1 MNYFTAILCF
11 ILASGKLAAQSA
23 PPQAFN
29 YSGVARNAS
38 NNPIANQTIG
48 VQLSVLKGSAVT
60 GTIVYKE
67 NHFTNTDA
75 LGLFNLAV
83 GTGAVQSGTFNT
95 IDWSNDTYYLRV
107 GLDATGG
114 TNFVTMGSTQLLS
127 VPYALY
133 AKSAGNAGNT
143 TDRDT
148 SPTNE
153 LQALS
158 VRKDTIFLTNGGF
171 AKVPLSSFDHDTSA
185 TNELQTLSIRND
197 TIFLSNG
204 GFAKLPAGV
213 GSGTKPTVTTNSA
226 TSITS
231 TSATLQGNVTND
243 GGEIILTRGL
253 CLSTTPTPTTANLL
267 MTISPPPSGYLGT
280 FSFNS
285 NNLTTVTVYYV
296 RAFATNA
303 NGTSY
308 GNQVSFTTL
317 NTCFQQE
324 DKLYGYYGGDINY
337 LSGGGID
344 SITIDN
350 NDTVYIS
357 NTIFSDCILNNLN
370 DRFSY
375 ANYTNLSLPS
385 GGTSFTTTTQSV
397 SDIYLNKWNTES
409 YIQNPTVNI
418 TCQNIT
424 ATQCSIVIN
433 IVSGTFKTTNS
444 EYVSR
449 GYNNKNCAGAKFS
462 GIYTK

>member
-1 MNYFTAILCF
+1 MKYLFPFFFFLTLAI
-11 ILASGKLAAQSA
+11 SVNAQIA

-29 YSGVARNAS
+29 YSGVARNVS

-48 VQLSVLKGSAVT
+48 IQLSILKGSAVT
-60 GTIVYKE
+60 GTVVYKE

-83 GTGAVQSGTFNT
+83 GTGAVQSGTFST

-133 AKSAGNAGNT
+133 AKSAGNTAST
-143 TDRDT
+143 TDHDT
-148 SPTNE
+148 SSTNE
-153 LQALS
+153 LQVLS
-158 VRKDTIFLTNGGF
+158 ARKDTIFLTNGGF
-171 AKVPLSSFDHDTSA
+171 VKVPASSYDHDTSA
-185 TNELQTLSIRND
+185 SNELQTVSIRND
-197 TIFLSNG
+197 TIFLTNG
-204 GFAKLPAGV
+204 GFAKLPTTT
-213 GSGTKPTVTTNSA
+213 GSGTKPTVTTSSA
-226 TSITS
+226 TLITS
-231 TSATLQGNVTND
+231 TTASLQGNVTND

-253 CLSTTPTPTTANLL
+253 CLSTTPNPTITNLL
-267 MTISPPPSGYLGT
+267 MTTSGYLGT
-280 FSFNS
+280 YNFNA
-285 NNLTTVTVYYV
+285 NNLTAGTLYYL

-308 GNQVSFTTL
+308 GNQVSFNTL

-324 DKLYGYYGGDINY
+324 DKLFGYYGADINY

-344 SITIDN
+344 SISIDN
-350 NDTVYIS
+350 NDSVDIS
-357 NTIFSDCILNNLN
+357 NTIFSDCILNTLN
-370 DRFSY
+370 DRFSH
-375 ANYTNLSLPS
+375 ASYTNISLPS
-385 GGTSFTTTTQSV
+385 GGTSFTTPNQTV
-397 SDIYLNKWNTES
+397 SNIYLNRSNNES

-433 IVSGTFKTTNS
+433 IVSGTFKTTNP

>member
-1 MNYFTAILCF
+1 MKYLFPILYLL
-11 ILASGKLAAQSA
+11 ILINSVNAQIA

-38 NNPIANQTIG
+38 NSPIANQTIG
-48 VQLSVLKGSAVT
+48 IQLSILKGSAVT
-60 GTIVYKE
+60 GTVVYKE

-75 LGLFNLAV
+75 LGLFNIAV
-83 GTGAVQSGTFNT
+83 GTGAVQSGTFST

-133 AKSAGNAGNT
+133 AKSAGTAT
-143 TDRDT
+143 SATDHDT
-148 SPTNE
+148 SATNE
-153 LQALS
+153 LQSLS

-171 AKVPLSSFDHDTSA
+171 VKVPASSFDHDTSA
-185 TNELQTLSIRND
+185 SNELQTLSIRND
-197 TIFLSNG
+197 TIFLTNG
-204 GFAKLPAGV
+204 GFVKLPTGSA
-213 GSGTKPTVTTNSA
+213 SGTKPTVTTGSA

-253 CLSTTPTPTTANLL
+253 CLSTSTNPTTANLL
-267 MTISPPPSGYLGT
+267 MTTSGYLG
-280 FSFNS
+280 SYNFNAS
-285 NNLTTVTVYYV
+285 NLTTGTVYYV
-296 RAFATNA
+296 RAFATNT

-324 DKLYGYYGGDINY
+324 DKLYGYYGGAINY

-344 SITIDN
+344 SVTIDN
-350 NDTVYIS
+350 NDSVDIS
-357 NTIFSDCILNNLN
+357 NTIFSDCILNYLN
-370 DRFSY
+370 DRFS
-375 ANYTNLSLPS
+375 AASYTNISLPS
-385 GGTSFTTTTQSV
+385 GGTSFTTPNQTV
-397 SDIYLNKWNTES
+397 SNIYLNRSNNES

-424 ATQCSIVIN
+424 ATQFSIIIN

-444 EYVSR
+444 YYISK
-449 GYNNKNCAGAKFS
+449 GYNNKNCAGAKFT

>member
-1 MNYFTAILCF
+1 MKYLFPFFFFLTLAI
-11 ILASGKLAAQSA
+11 SVNAQIA

-48 VQLSVLKGSAVT
+48 IQLSILKGSAVT
-60 GTIVYKE
+60 GTVVYKE

-83 GTGAVQSGTFNT
+83 GTGAVQSGTFST

-133 AKSAGNAGNT
+133 AKSAGNTGST
-143 TDRDT
+143 FDHDT
-148 SPTNE
+148 SSTNE
-153 LQALS
+153 LQMLS

-171 AKVPLSSFDHDTSA
+171 VKVPASSYDHDTSA
-185 TNELQTLSIRND
+185 SNELQTVSIRND
-197 TIFLSNG
+197 TIFLTNG
-204 GFAKLPAGV
+204 GFAKLPSTTA
-213 GSGTKPTVTTNSA
+213 SGTKPTVTTSSA
-226 TSITS
+226 TLITS
-231 TSATLQGNVTND
+231 TTASLQGNVTND

-253 CLSTTPTPTTANLL
+253 CLSTTPNPTTNNVL
-267 MTISPPPSGYLGT
+267 MTTSGYLGT
-280 FSFNS
+280 YNFNAS
-285 NNLTTVTVYYV
+285 SLNPGTQYYL

-308 GNQVSFTTL
+308 GNQVSFNTL

-324 DKLYGYYGGDINY
+324 DKLFGYYGGVINY

-344 SITIDN
+344 SISIDN
-350 NDTVYIS
+350 NDSVDIS
-357 NTIFSDCILNNLN
+357 NTIFSDCILNTLN
-370 DRFSY
+370 DRFSH
-375 ANYTNLSLPS
+375 ASYTNISLPS
-385 GGTSFTTTTQSV
+385 GGTSFTTPNQTV
-397 SDIYLNKWNTES
+397 SNIYLNRSNNES